1 MNYYPL
7 YPYIDYQCNHTNM
20 SINKLKD
27 ILLPAK
33 LYITAGKWAR
43 VFESEYLRILRKT
56 NLR

>member
-1 MNYYPL
+1 MIYYPFI
-7 YPYIDYQCNHTNM
+7 PIIDYQYIHTIM